1 MNTIKN
7 MMSITVPAWLFLVVI
22 GLLMITTNIDTG
34 REPIVDPVKVTTIT
48 LTGEGGESLFS
59 FRIQESESE
68 DQESDQD

>member
-7 MMSITVPAWLFLVVI
+7 MLSITVPAWLFLVVI
-22 GLLMITTNIDTG
+22 GLMIVTTSINTG
-34 REPIVDPVKVTTIT
+34 TEPAVDPVKVTTIT

>member
-7 MMSITVPAWLFLVVI
+7 MLSVTVPAWLFVLVI
-22 GLLMITTNIDTG
+22 GLMIVTTSIDTG
-34 REPIVDPVKVTTIT
+34 TEPAVDPVKVTTIT

-68 DQESDQD
+68 DQEADQD